1 MTQKTDVTENK
12 PKHWHA
18 HNSQDVLQHFGTD
31 EQGLSQEEAQKRFAE
46 FGSNRIETSQRSGP
60 LVRLL
65 RQFNNI
71 LIYILIAA
79 AIGTAFLEHWVD
91 TFVILAVVLINASI
105 GFVQEGKAEQA
116 LDAIR
121 NMLSPQAVVLR
132 NGQRQTLEADELVP
146 GDIVLLQAGD
156 KVPADLRLIDTRS
169 LRIEEAVL
177 TGESVPVEKRT
188 EPVATETDLGDRFS
202 MAYSGTLVSFGRGR
216 GVVVATGEKTEIGR
230 ISAMLSK
237 VESISTPLLRQT
249 AEFGRILSIII
260 IILSALI
267 FAFGY
272 WVRDYAAA
280 EMFLAAVS
288 LAVSTIPE
296 GLPAIMTITLA
307 IGVQKMARRNAII
320 RRLPAVETLGAV
332 TTICSDKTGT
342 LTRNEMTVQALV
354 TADHEYQVS
363 GGGYAPHGAIEH
375 DGKIVEL
382 EQLEPALEQ
391 GLKGALLC
399 NDSWLVEKEG
409 DWQVN
414 GDPTEGALLAVAMK
428 VGFDPQL
435 EAGLYPRT
443 DLIPFESDHKFMATL
458 HHDHEGHGYI
468 FIKGAPERVLAMC
481 QLQRTQAGDVA
492 IDIDYWHQTME
503 KLADKG
509 QRVLAIAVKKVSNQQ
524 LELNFSDVEEGAVLL
539 NLFGIID
546 PPREEAIR
554 AVAECHQAGI
564 RVKMITGDHA
574 ATARAI
580 GLQLGIGDGRTAI
593 TGHEIEQMDDKTLQ
607 SVVTKVDIFARTSPE
622 HKLRLVEALQAQ
634 GHVTAM
640 TGDGVNDAPA
650 LKRADVGISMGRKG
664 TEASKEASEM
674 VLADDNFASIA
685 RAVKEG
691 RTVYNNIR
699 KSILHMLPT
708 NAGQSLT
715 IIFAILLA
723 HPLPLTPVQV
733 LWVNMVTSVTLAMAL
748 AFEPTEPGVMKRH
761 PRRPDMPL
769 LSGLMLWRIPFVALL
784 LWAGTFGHFV
794 YMEMQGVIDE
804 YARTIAIN
812 TLVAGQIF
820 YLFNLRYIDQHVFSM
835 DGLFGSKAMWI
846 AVGTLVVLQLA
857 FTYAPFMNTLFG
869 TTPIAAEDWIRILLF
884 GVLVFVLV
892 ELEKFVRRRFFVTA

>member
-1 MTQKTDVTENK
+1 MTQDKTTVGTK
-12 PKHWHA
+12 PLNWHA
-18 HNSQDVLQHFGTD
+18 RNANEALKHFTTS
-31 EQGLSQEEAQKRFAE
+31 EEGLEPADAQKRLDE
-46 FGSNRIETSQRSGP
+46 FGPNRIETSQRSGP

-71 LIYILIAA
+71 LIYILVAA

-132 NGQRQTLEADELVP
+132 DGQRITIEADQLVP

-177 TGESVPVEKRT
+177 TGESVPVEKRSET
-188 EPVATETDLGDRFS
+188 VATESDLGDRFS
-202 MAYSGTLVSFGRGR
+202 MAYSGTLVNFGRGR
-216 GVVVATGEKTEIGR
+216 GVVVATGEQTEIGR

-237 VESISTPLLRQT
+237 VETISTPLLRQT

-260 IILSALI
+260 VILSALI

-342 LTRNEMTVQALV
+342 LTRNEMTVQALI
-354 TADHEYQVS
+354 TADGEYQVS
-363 GGGYAPHGAIEH
+363 GVGYAPQGAIER
-375 DGKIVEL
+375 DGHMLEL
-382 EQLEPALEQ
+382 EQAGPALAQ
-391 GLKGALLC
+391 GLRGALLC
-399 NDSWLVEKEG
+399 NDSWLVEKDG

-414 GDPTEGALLAVAMK
+414 GDPTEGALLAAAMK
-428 VGFDPQL
+428 
-435 EAGLYPRT
+435 AGLDSQTESDSFPRT

-481 QLQRTQAGDVA
+481 NYQRTDKGDLP
-492 IDIDYWHQTME
+492 IDADFWHQAME
-503 KLADKG
+503 GLADRG
-509 QRVLAIAVKKVSNQQ
+509 QRVLAIAVKKVPMQQ
-524 LELNFSDVEEGAVLL
+524 VELTFKDVEEGAVLL

-564 RVKMITGDHA
+564 SVKMITGDHS

-580 GLQLGIGDGRTAI
+580 GLQLGIGDGKTAI
-593 TGHEIEQMDDKTLQ
+593 TGQEIEQMDDEALRR
-607 SVVTKVDIFARTSPE
+607 VVTEVDIFARTSPE
-622 HKLRLVEALQAQ
+622 HKLRLVQALQAE

-685 RAVKEG
+685 HAVKEG

-723 HPLPLTPVQV
+723 HQLPLTPVQV

-748 AFEPTEPGVMKRH
+748 AFEPTEPGVMSRH

-794 YMEMQGVIDE
+794 YMEMQGVMDE
-804 YARTIAIN
+804 YARTVAIN
-812 TLVAGQIF
+812 TLVAGQLF
-820 YLFNLRYIDQHVFSM
+820 YLFNLRYIDQSVLSFN
-835 DGLFGSKAMWI
+835 GIFGSKAMWI
-846 AVGTLVVLQLA
+846 AAGVLVVLQLA

-869 TTPIAAEDWIRILLF
+869 TTPISAEDWVRILLF
-884 GVLVFVLV
+884 GILVFFVV
-892 ELEKFVRRRFFVTA
+892 ELEKLVRRRFFATA

>member
-1 MTQKTDVTENK
+1 MAEQLSPADLA
-12 PKHWHA
+12 HSDWHA
-18 HNSQDVLQHFGTD
+18 RSGAQALERLNSSANGLDGDEAARRLERFGP
-31 EQGLSQEEAQKRFAE
+31 
-46 FGSNRIETSQRSGP
+46 NRIETSQRSGP
-60 LVRLL
+60 LMRLL

-71 LIYILIAA
+71 LIYILLAA
-79 AIGTAFLEHWVD
+79 AFGTAVLEHWVD
-91 TFVILAVVLINASI
+91 TGVILAVVLINAFI
-105 GFVQEGKAEQA
+105 GFAQEGKAEKA

-132 NGQRQTLEADELVP
+132 DGQRLTVDADQLVP

-156 KVPADLRLIDTRS
+156 KVPADLRLLDTRN

-177 TGESVPVEKRT
+177 TGESVAVEKHVDAVT
-188 EPVATETDLGDRFS
+188 EGADLGDRFA

-216 GVVVATGEKTEIGR
+216 GVVVATGGNTEIGR
-230 ISAMLSK
+230 ISAMLSE
-237 VESISTPLLRQT
+237 VETITTPLLRQT
-249 AEFGRILSIII
+249 AEFGRLLSYIIVVI
-260 IILSALI
+260 SLLT

-272 WVRDYAAA
+272 WVRDYAAT

-320 RRLPAVETLGAV
+320 RLLPAVETLGAV

-354 TADHEYQVS
+354 TADGEYAVS
-363 GGGYAPHGAIEH
+363 GVGYAPHGDIER
-375 DGKIVEL
+375 DGRVVEL
-382 EQLEPALEQ
+382 DQAGQALDQ
-391 GLKGALLC
+391 GLRGALLC
-399 NDSWLVEKEG
+399 NDSWLVDKDG

-414 GDPTEGALLAVAMK
+414 GDPTEGALLAAAMK
-428 VGFDPQL
+428 AGLDPQA
-435 EAGLYPRT
+435 EADGCPRT

-458 HHDHEGHGYI
+458 HHDHSGHGYI

-481 QLQRTQAGDVA
+481 DQQRGADGDQP
-492 IDIDYWHQTME
+492 IDNDHWHRAMDT
-503 KLADKG
+503 LAERG
-509 QRVLAIAVKKVSNQQ
+509 QRVLAIAVKAAPPEQTE
-524 LELNFSDVEEGAVLL
+524 LEFEHVEGGAVLL

-546 PPREEAIR
+546 PPRDEAIR

-580 GLQLGIGDGRTAI
+580 GLQLGIGDGRTAL
-593 TGHEIEQMDDKTLQ
+593 TGHEIEQMDELALRNA
-607 SVVTKVDIFARTSPE
+607 VTEVDIFARTSPE
-622 HKLRLVEALQAQ
+622 HKLRLVKALQAE

-650 LKRADVGISMGRKG
+650 LKRADVGIAMGHKG
-664 TEASKEASEM
+664 TEASKEAAEM

-685 RAVKEG
+685 HAVEEG

-699 KSILHMLPT
+699 KAILHMLPT

-723 HPLPLTPVQV
+723 QPLPLTPVQV

-748 AFEPTEPGVMKRH
+748 AFEPTEPGVMKRR
-761 PRRPDMPL
+761 PRRPDTPL

-784 LWAGTFGHFV
+784 LWLGTFGHFM
-794 YMEMQGVIDE
+794 YMELSGALDE
-804 YARTIAIN
+804 YARTVAIN
-812 TLVAGQIF
+812 TLVAGQAF
-820 YLFNLRYIDQHVFSM
+820 YLFTLRYIDQPVLNL
-835 DGLFGSKAMWI
+835 DGLFGSRAMWL
-846 AVGTLVVLQLA
+846 AVGVLIVLQLL
-857 FTYAPFMNTLFG
+857 FTYAPLMNTLFG
-869 TTPIAAEDWIRILLF
+869 TVPISAEDWIRILAF
-884 GVLVFVLV
+884 GLLVFVAV
-892 ELEKFVRRRFFVTA
+892 EIEKLVRRRLAR